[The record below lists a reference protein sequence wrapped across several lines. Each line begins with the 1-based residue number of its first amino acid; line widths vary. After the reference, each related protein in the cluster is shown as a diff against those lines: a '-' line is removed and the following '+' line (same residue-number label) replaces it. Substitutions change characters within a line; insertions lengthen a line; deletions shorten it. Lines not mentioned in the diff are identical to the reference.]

1 MPSGRRGRLCRG
13 SRGTRCVAAGFL
25 ARLGITPEELH
36 ASWRRASKEQSF
48 GLSAMELARFA
59 SPSAWRQTAASVRDA
74 AEQVQKA
81 SGAAQRLSARLVPA
95 LIELGD
101 SDDFS
106 RLAPVCAEIIRDAAS
121 DKTGG
126 FAVLCQPVKT
136 EALRAVF
143 PEDQDAVRALWR
155 SSSETVRESLAAR
168 PPPATA
174 ESMPQGMEQ
183 YEQAVLAA
191 ASSAFGAVM
200 GAGGASFGS
209 DIVESLVWLKES
221 VLWVLGSMWK
231 HVRSFVFVSAMI
243 FAVVLTYCMFMDRTY
258 LNDITVDGKGAAY
271 DIRTGDEIAAE
282 GLTKAAAERATAQ
295 KAAEDEIAKE
305 QALKHT
311 KPASTSTFGAA
322 PAPEPVA
329 VVSGFETAVAS
340 RQYAPGVCSIV
351 WGGMDCIVRLMH
363 NGMFSHFAER
373 IDRLFGAQGG
383 TRTVT
388 SVSYF
393 DAIMRAE
400 KSGRLLPHE
409 RDTLI
414 TAIPEAQKA
423 AIYSTYANTNYFADK
438 KAGEPIAQSSL
449 QMVYHGRGYGAE
461 MSARLAR
468 MVAQAT
474 ADAARAAQA
483 EPKPPVQQFGAAGA
497 QEQDWLG
504 PAVAL
509 GIVILLGFLL
519 GPVVCAA
526 LVVAI
531 GAGYFLS
538 AFMRNGTLSAGGS
551 SFSSIQVVMLGCGV
565 ATGLIALMPVSSD
578 EAHVLNSLTGMVMH
592 TSTQVQ
598 DYRVQNAH
606 AHASLMRAQD
616 AASSATYASAA
627 SGIAG
632 AAALAFTGDVAA
644 SAQIAGAVHGGVTD
658 TQNARSEAHASMH
671 IYDATLFGMYV

>member
-1 MPSGRRGRLCRG
+1 
-13 SRGTRCVAAGFL
+13 VAARFL
-25 ARLGITPEELH
+25 HSLGITPRELH
-36 ASWRRASKEQSF
+36 ASWLRASKEQAF
-48 GLSAMELARFA
+48 GLSPMELARFA
-59 SPSAWRQTAASVRDA
+59 SPSAWRQTARSVRDA
-74 AEQVQKA
+74 AEEVQKA

-95 LIELGD
+95 LIELGE

-106 RLAPVCAEIIRDAAS
+106 RLAPVYAEIIRDAAS

-143 PEDQDAVRALWR
+143 PQDQDAVQTLWR

-168 PPPATA
+168 PPPAMA
-174 ESMPQGMEQ
+174 ASMPQGLEQ

-191 ASSAFGAVM
+191 ASSAFGHVM
-200 GAGGASFGS
+200 GADRASFGS
-209 DIVESLVWLKES
+209 ELVDSLVWLKES

-243 FAVVLTYCMFMDRTY
+243 FAVVLTYCMFMDRSY
-258 LNDITVDGKGAAY
+258 INDITVDEKGTAY
-271 DIRTGDEIAAE
+271 DIRTGEKIEAG
-282 GLTKAAAERATAQ
+282 GLTMAEPQAAFQ
-295 KAAEDEIAKE
+295 KAAEAKIGAE
-305 QALKHT
+305 T
-311 KPASTSTFGAA
+311 KANVTKFGAA
-322 PAPEPVA
+322 TAAPVPGVT
-329 VVSGFETAVAS
+329 GFQTAVAS

-351 WGGMDCIVRLMH
+351 WSGMDCIVRLMH
-363 NGMFSHFAER
+363 NGMFENLAQR
-373 IDRLFGAQGG
+373 IDKLFGAQGG

-400 KSGRLLPHE
+400 TSGRLN
-409 RDTLI
+409 RTQ
-414 TAIPEAQKA
+414 TASLLLEIPVAQRR
-423 AIYSTYANTNYFADK
+423 AIYSTYANMGFLQDK
-438 KAGEPIAQSSL
+438 GENEAVTQWSL
-449 QMVYHGRGYGAE
+449 KTVYDIEGRGKE
-461 MSARLAR
+461 MGPRLAR

-474 ADAARAAQA
+474 ADAAREVPGAAEQAKAGTGVPPATAQA
-483 EPKPPVQQFGAAGA
+483 FGTAPA
-497 QEQDWLG
+497 QEADWFG

-526 LVVAI
+526 LVVAV
-531 GAGYFLS
+531 GAGF
-538 AFMRNGTLSAGGS
+538 FMSTFAGPAKVGGLGS
-551 SFSSIQVVMLGCGV
+551 FTSIQIVMLGCGV
-565 ATGLIALMPVSSD
+565 ATSLIALMPVSSD

-606 AHASLMRAQD
+606 AQASLMRAQD

-632 AAALAFTGDVAA
+632 AAALVFSGDVAA

-658 TQNARSEAHASMH
+658 TQNARSEAQASIH
-671 IYDATLFGMYV
+671 IYDATVGTGSMYV